1 MLCAELRFKIETEGI
16 LMGRIQD
23 KNVFLIV
30 SGNAHRTTRVT
41 EVINKHYSN
50 CSIFHASDWFDTK
63 YKIDNIFP
71 KIIFVD
77 EYLPKISGMEVVAK
91 ILREKNNSHISI
103 VIMSVVADHDL
114 YPSGGRVQYLTE
126 PESEMAIV
134 ACVSKIITPKESV
147 SHKEY
152 NLRHL
157 SAGEILFKEG
167 EETEAV
173 YIVKDGT
180 LRAYSDTMVGG
191 RITLGNISAGEFVG
205 EMGHFNHEPR
215 SATVEAVTEVELVEI
230 PLASLENVI
239 FSKPSWAKALVKTLS
254 QRLKRANKVLTG

>member
-1 MLCAELRFKIETEGI
+1 
-16 LMGRIQD
+16 MGRIQD

-30 SGNAHRTTRVT
+30 SGNPQRTTRIT
-41 EVINKHYSN
+41 ESINKNYGN
-50 CSIFHASDWFDTK
+50 CSVFHASDWFDTK
-63 YKIDNIFP
+63 HKIDNILP
-71 KIIFVD
+71 KIVFVD

-91 ILREKNNSHISI
+91 ILREKNNASISI
-103 VIMSVVADHDL
+103 VIMSIVADHDL

-126 PESEMAIV
+126 PESETAIV
-134 ACVSKIITPKESV
+134 ACLSKIISPKERE

-152 NLRHL
+152 NLKHL
-157 SAGEILFKEG
+157 SAGEVLFKEG

-180 LRAYSDTMVGG
+180 LKAYSDSMVGG
-191 RITLGNISAGEFVG
+191 RVTLGNISAGEFVG

-215 SATVEAVTEVELVEI
+215 SATVEAVTSVELVEI